1 MSRIKSTGLRGFLFV
16 LSLCVVSCKHEVPDY
31 KGKDRK
37 GLFDYT
43 ELSGMPAEVGL
54 KILND
59 SLSTS
64 CRWWI
69 ANSEKRAAL
78 QIGGGDIQIV
88 DYRIKD
94 VDRDRRDDFVFIYKV
109 HYGAPI
115 WCFSIV
121 FDYAGDLRVLN
132 IEKGTSQF
140 AYEFGRLENSWGFP
154 VIDRKPKVPGSY

>member
-64 CRWWI
+64 VQVVDCEQR
-69 ANSEKRAAL
+69 EKSGASNR
-78 QIGGGDIQIV
+78 GGG
-88 DYRIKD
+88 Y
-94 VDRDRRDDFVFIYKV
+94 
-109 HYGAPI
+109 PN
-115 WCFSIV
+115 C
-121 FDYAGDLRVLN
+121 
-132 IEKGTSQF
+132 
-140 AYEFGRLENSWGFP
+140 RL
-154 VIDRKPKVPGSY
+154 